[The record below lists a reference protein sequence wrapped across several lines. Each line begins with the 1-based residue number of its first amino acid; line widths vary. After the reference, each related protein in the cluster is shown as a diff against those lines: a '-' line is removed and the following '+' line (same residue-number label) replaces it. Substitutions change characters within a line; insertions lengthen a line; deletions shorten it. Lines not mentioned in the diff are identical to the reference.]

1 MLQGI
6 IHYSLSG
13 AVVDNAVDYNQLNC
27 QYLADTEEKLDK
39 NNDENG
45 NVTTRKPVLKLFQLY
60 SAFMEQ
66 IREMPYTVAH
76 ILMINK
82 HIYFFILS
90 LT

>member
-1 MLQGI
+1 M
-6 IHYSLSG
+6 
-13 AVVDNAVDYNQLNC
+13 
-27 QYLADTEEKLDK
+27 DK